1 MKEGITSPIYSQ
13 VAFDIA
19 LRISRGELKEN
30 TKIYGRSVMS
40 SEYGVSPETIR
51 RSLKLLSDMG
61 IVEVRHN
68 SGAIILSRE
77 KANQYIL
84 RFNKNKDVR
93 MLQKELK
100 ELISQQEKANREI
113 LNVTEALINNN
124 EKFSKHNPFKIYE
137 AEVQDSSPLMGKTL
151 SELKFWQE
159 TGATIIAIRRDD
171 KIILS
176 PGPYAV
182 LQQNDILIF
191 VGDISTVDSV
201 EAFLNGK

>member
-1 MKEGITSPIYSQ
+1 MTQSSSSPIYSQ
-13 VAFDIA
+13 IAFDIA
-19 LRISRGELKEN
+19 LRVARAELKEN

-77 KANQYIL
+77 KAKQYIL
-84 RFNKNKDVR
+84 RFNEHKDVR
-93 MLQKELK
+93 MLQKQLK
-100 ELISQQEKANREI
+100 ELILQQEKKNKEI
-113 LNVTEALINNN
+113 LNVTETLINTN
-124 EKFSKHNPFKIYE
+124 EKFSKHNPFQIYE
-137 AEVQDSSPLMGKTL
+137 ADVPSNSPLLGRSLTD
-151 SELKFWQE
+151 LKFWQE

-182 LQQNDILIF
+182 LQELDILIF

-201 EAFLNGK
+201 KDFING

>member
-1 MKEGITSPIYSQ
+1 MKEASTSPIYAQ
-13 VAFDIA
+13 IAFDIA
-19 LRISRGELKEN
+19 MRIARAELKEN

-61 IVEVRHN
+61 IVEVKHN
-68 SGAIILSRE
+68 SGAVILSRE

-84 RFNKNKDVR
+84 RFNQNKDAR
-93 MLQKELK
+93 TLQKELRQ
-100 ELISQQEKANREI
+100 LVFQQEKTNKEI
-113 LNVTEALINNN
+113 LNVTEALINTS

-137 AEVQDSSPLMGKTL
+137 TEIPSTSSLIGRTL

-182 LQQNDILIF
+182 LQKNDILIF

-201 EAFLNGK
+201 ESFISSK